1 MGVGQHE
8 DPDKTGRSGRF
19 QQGEIND
26 ASGNLTAFLI
36 LLQLIGQNHLH
47 KKMFITPLYFFP
59 SVILY
64 NFFVFWLIYGGLGFG
79 VF

>member
-47 KKMFITPLYFFP
+47 KKMFITPNY
-59 SVILY
+59 ILSL
-64 NFFVFWLIYGGLGFG
+64 NDHMCNTFQNILRVHVW
-79 VF
+79 